1 MADRPI
7 LFSAPMIR
15 AILRETDQPG
25 AGKTQTRRIITN
37 VPPQPKASCHPNLTE
52 RHAAPYLDA
61 YCSERKTAQNPRGMS
76 TEWCWWQVDN
86 RQGWPSFKV
95 KCQPGDR
102 LWVRETWA
110 AGTIYDGVPPRDIN
124 PDGKPGW
131 CGIRYAATDS
141 RSGIKDRPSIHMPRW
156 VSRITLLVTG
166 VKVERLQDISEED
179 ARAEGFAPRE
189 ELRAVGMTPTARG
202 TFSKYWDEINRGS
215 IPRNPNSWAGNPW
228 VAAYTFKP
236 VLANIDAL
244 GEVA

>member
-15 AILRETDQPG
+15 AILREIEQPG
-25 AGKTQTRRIITN
+25 SGKTQTRRVLRCGREPIIR
-37 VPPQPKASCHPNLTE
+37 P
-52 RHAAPYLDA
+52 D
-61 YCSERKTAQNPRGMS
+61 
-76 TEWCWWQVDN
+76 
-86 RQGWPSFKV
+86 
-95 KCQPGDR
+95 DR
-102 LWVRETWA
+102 LWCRETLKRAPHLW
-110 AGTIYDGVPPRDIN
+110 T
-124 PDGKPGW
+124 
-131 CGIRYAATDS
+131 YAADGDEVGWPARGELAGKKRDT
-141 RSGIKDRPSIHMPRW
+141 IVSIHMPRIA
-156 VSRITLLVTG
+156 SRITLMVTG